1 MFWVV
6 VLAGEGRAQAMHHI
20 LILDLGGS
28 AIHAQIVHTPV
39 TTVVAQI
46 STSNHN
52 DLVHDYDT
60 IDCTSPISS
69 SSVCATPQLYVMNP
83 TIVSHTWHQIC
94 MLHFHYSFVLLLT
107 SEIQCHSRP
116 PYSPTPSRY
125 PHLGGNDFD
134 DRLINHNPS
143 TPVVSLRLR
152 SPSTSMSTVS

>member
-60 IDCTSPISS
+60 IDW
-69 SSVCATPQLYVMNP
+69 N
-83 TIVSHTWHQIC
+83 
-94 MLHFHYSFVLLLT
+94 
-107 SEIQCHSRP
+107 SRAAD
-116 PYSPTPSRY
+116 
-125 PHLGGNDFD
+125 HLGATGAKI
-134 DRLINHNPS
+134 LIPLAD
-143 TPVVSLRLR
+143 TPMHETHPRRFCTAR
-152 SPSTSMSTVS
+152 SSQPHHQ